1 MGKYLDETGT
11 QYLVDKIK
19 ANRLQ
24 GGGYYLPT
32 PRKGYEQ
39 YAKIFRSKWY
49 KSFNI
54 TNTRLYGYIFNF
66 KTKLYSIST

>member
-32 PRKGYEQ
+32 H
-39 YAKIFRSKWY
+39 
-49 KSFNI
+49 
-54 TNTRLYGYIFNF
+54 
-66 KTKLYSIST
+66 

>member
-24 GGGYYLPT
+24 GGGVLP
-32 PRKGYEQ
+32 PDP
-39 YAKIFRSKWY
+39 
-49 KSFNI
+49 
-54 TNTRLYGYIFNF
+54 
-66 KTKLYSIST
+66 